1 VIAQLKAIDPTNNN
15 VERRNTMRRYSL
27 FAIAL
32 LIVTMISAREASAQ
46 VDNQT
51 EFTASFEFYAGNTKL
66 PAGKY
71 VLSSTNDD
79 LAVWELRSSDGK
91 VAVML
96 EVHDVQAPP
105 GPAKSSVVF
114 RKYENK
120 AFLYQFFEVGNTS
133 GFELNSSRPEQ
144 RAAKTGTAPTKHSLD
159 ATTSK
164 ASKKTP

>member
-1 VIAQLKAIDPTNNN
+1 
-15 VERRNTMRRYSL
+15 MRRYSIL
-27 FAIAL
+27 AIAL
-32 LIVTMISAREASAQ
+32 LIMTMVCARETSAQ

-79 LAVWELRSSDGK
+79 LTVWELRSSDGK

-96 EVHDVQAPP
+96 EVHDVEAPADA
-105 GPAKSSVVF
+105 AKSSVVF

-120 AFLYQFFEVGNTS
+120 AFLYQFFEAGNTS
-133 GFELNSSRPEQ
+133 GFELNTSKPEQ
-144 RAAKTGTAPTKHSLD
+144 RVAKSGAAPTKHALA

>member
-1 VIAQLKAIDPTNNN
+1 
-15 VERRNTMRRYSL
+15 MSRYSVL
-27 FAIAL
+27 AIAL
-32 LIVTMISAREASAQ
+32 LIVTMVSAREVSAQ
-46 VDNQT
+46 DDNQT
-51 EFTASFEFYAGNTKL
+51 QFTAAFEFYAGNTKL

-96 EVHDVQAPP
+96 EVHDVEAPP
-105 GPAKSSVVF
+105 GPGKSSVVF

-120 AFLYQFFEVGNTS
+120 AFLYQFFEAGNTS
-133 GFELNSSRPEQ
+133 GFELNPSRPEQ
-144 RAAKTGTAPTKHSLD
+144 KVAKAGATPTKHSLD